1 MIVQAGTSLKQLGEK
16 RDELLDRVTRVLE
29 ADAQVKA
36 VWLSGSFGRGEADEW
51 SDLDLH
57 VAVVD
62 EDWPAVL
69 EEHRALFD
77 RCGQV
82 LLVIGG
88 MPSNSMPGGHFW
100 LVQYAPTMLEIDWNI
115 GPVGQAVRPEA
126 SRLLFDRAGIP
137 IEPPPSPVSEEQ
149 RRAEAKKQLAFF
161 WAMAP
166 LAVKFAGRGHTR
178 LAVKQVDYLQEC
190 TIALWYVLRHPEQ
203 LQRDAY
209 HQNRPLEAELSAR
222 LPRFAPVID
231 PLAALE
237 VIRALCREV
246 ESLHPALAELGV
258 AVDEGVAKEVAALA
272 EVAEVTARAGG
283 SAPDRGSRR

>member
-1 MIVQAGTSLKQLGEK
+1 MDKSSSDVLRKLGHD

-29 ADAQVKA
+29 ADARVQA

-62 EDWPAVL
+62 QQLSAMV

-77 RCGQV
+77 RCGKV
-82 LLVIGG
+82 LLIFGG
-88 MPSNSMPGGHFW
+88 MPSNSMPGGRFW

-115 GPVGQAVRPEA
+115 GPVGQVVRPQA
-126 SRLLFDRAGIP
+126 SHLIFDRAGIP
-137 IEPPPSPVSEEQ
+137 IEPPPLPVSEKQ
-149 RRAEAKKQLAFF
+149 RWAEANRQLALF

-178 LAVKQVDYLQEC
+178 LAVKQVDYLQDC
-190 TIALWYVLRHPEQ
+190 YIGLWQALWYPEL

-237 VIRALCREV
+237 VICALCREV
-246 ESLHPALAELGV
+246 ESLHPALAELG
-258 AVDEGVAKEVAALA
+258 ATVDEGVAREVAALA
-272 EVAEVTARAGG
+272 EVAEISARAGG
-283 SAPDRGSRR
+283 SAPERGSRR